1 MLQQPVLSHHSGI
14 RPAIPAAHAQPPTA
28 GQTAQPY
35 DEPTPQQLS
44 LSALVWRCQLEGGRF
59 LRGLPYDDR
68 YAFELFRRALVDR
81 CEAAWEQL
89 YLLYHAMVRKW
100 VTRHSSFSSS
110 GESYEHFVNLAFTK
124 LWQAIPPERFESFTS
139 VATLLR
145 YLYHCAQCAVIDT
158 ARRQSRTEWLPEE
171 EHDPE
176 WVSPQCLEAEAVDRM
191 SHEEFWRS
199 VSSELNGEAERV
211 VIVSFFVQGL
221 KPGAIFARHPE
232 LFDDISMVYRIK
244 RNVLSRLARRPD
256 LRHLLD

>member
-1 MLQQPVLSHHSGI
+1 MLQQPVLSHHSSI
-14 RPAIPAAHAQPPTA
+14 RTASSAARIHLPTISPAARPS
-28 GQTAQPY
+28 
-35 DEPTPQQLS
+35 DEPTPEQLD

-68 YAFELFRRALVDR
+68 YAYELFRRALVDR

-110 GESYEHFVNLAFTK
+110 GESCEHFVNLAFTK
-124 LWQAIPPERFESFTS
+124 LWQAIPPERFGSFTS

-145 YLYHCAQCAVIDT
+145 YLFHCAQCAVIDT
-158 ARRQSRTEWLPEE
+158 ARRQSRAEWLPEE

-176 WVSPQCLEAEAVDRM
+176 WVSPQCLESEAVDRM
-191 SHEEFWRS
+191 SNQEFWRS
-199 VSSELNGEAERV
+199 IASELNGEAERV

-232 LFDDISMVYRIK
+232 LFEDIATVYRIK